1 MSLKSKAKKIGKAVI
16 FVKLF
21 EDLMANK
28 DKREE
33 DIAKL
38 RIHIE
43 EWKAEAPDDLN
54 AILAAILMKA
64 PDSSP
69 DEIKA
74 EFEQAKAEYHA
85 EDEDILPW
93 FESQIENIT
102 KEGEEA
108 EEEAEEEAVEVEVT
122 EEEPEE

>member
-108 EEEAEEEAVEVEVT
+108 EEEAVEVEVT

>member
-108 EEEAEEEAVEVEVT
+108 EEEEAVEVEVT

>member
-54 AILAAILMKA
+54 AILASILMKA

-108 EEEAEEEAVEVEVT
+108 EEEAVEVEVT